1 MRKLVNELNDLH
13 IHFSEM
19 GMMVNEAINKAV
31 EAFINH
37 DKILAKQVITADE
50 QINQR
55 ETDLEKHSLEL
66 IALQQPV
73 TSNLR
78 DIITIMKVSNN
89 LERIGD
95 HAASIARITIH
106 VKGLQRVPDI
116 EQDIAT
122 TAQIVKKM
130 MTDSLDAYLQQNEL
144 LARQIAKTDAQ
155 VNQHV
160 HTIYKKCIAVMQNNQ
175 QAVIGTMDY
184 SLVANYLERIGDYI
198 TNICEWIVY
207 LRTGKLL
214 ELQSGSHD
222 EYLV

>member
-1 MRKLVNELNDLH
+1 MRKLVDELNDLH

-37 DKILAKQVITADE
+37 DKALAKLVITADE

-55 ETDLEKHSLEL
+55 EIDLEKHSLEL

-78 DIITIMKVSNN
+78 DIITIMKASNN

-95 HAASIARITIH
+95 HAVSIARITIH
-106 VKGLQRVPDI
+106 VKGLQRVPAI
-116 EQDIAT
+116 ESDIAT
-122 TAQIVKKM
+122 TAQVVKQM
-130 MTDSLDAYLQQNEL
+130 MTDSLDAYLQQNES
-144 LARQIAKTDAQ
+144 LARQIAKTDEI

-160 HTIYKKCIAVMQNNQ
+160 HVIYKKCINVMQNDQ

-214 ELQSGSHD
+214 ELHSNSHD

>member
-1 MRKLVNELNDLH
+1 M
-13 IHFSEM
+13 
-19 GMMVNEAINKAV
+19 
-31 EAFINH
+31 
-37 DKILAKQVITADE
+37 
-50 QINQR
+50 
-55 ETDLEKHSLEL
+55 
-66 IALQQPV
+66 P
-73 TSNLR
+73 
-78 DIITIMKVSNN
+78 
-89 LERIGD
+89 
-95 HAASIARITIH
+95 
-106 VKGLQRVPDI
+106 
-116 EQDIAT
+116 
-122 TAQIVKKM
+122 
-130 MTDSLDAYLQQNEL
+130 
-144 LARQIAKTDAQ
+144 KTDAQ

>member
-144 LARQIAKTDAQ
+144 LARQIA
-155 VNQHV
+155 
-160 HTIYKKCIAVMQNNQ
+160 
-175 QAVIGTMDY
+175 
-184 SLVANYLERIGDYI
+184 
-198 TNICEWIVY
+198 
-207 LRTGKLL
+207 
-214 ELQSGSHD
+214 
-222 EYLV
+222 